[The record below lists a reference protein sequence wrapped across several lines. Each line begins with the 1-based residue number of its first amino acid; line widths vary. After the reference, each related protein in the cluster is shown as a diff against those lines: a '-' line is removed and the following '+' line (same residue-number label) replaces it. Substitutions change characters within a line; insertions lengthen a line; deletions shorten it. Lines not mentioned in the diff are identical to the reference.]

1 MKTEKKKNSISLK
14 RKRKLFKN
22 SCKKRKTIFHII
34 YSPKNTTQFL
44 IKYHNTFRN
53 NFFDDENFIPF
64 GSMINSFDLQSEN
77 STCDEDEEKNSFVVE
92 YE

>member
-1 MKTEKKKNSISLK
+1 MKNLKKKDSIASK
-14 RKRKLFKN
+14 RRRRIFKN
-22 SCKKRKTIFHII
+22 SLRKKRMMFGII

-53 NFFDDENFIPF
+53 NFYDDEDFIPF

-77 STCDEDEEKNSFVVE
+77 STCDEDEEKNSFCC
-92 YE
+92 